1 MLWNRI
7 QKVQIVINDN
17 IMEQLT
23 VFVYLAF
30 RISEYKVI

>member
-1 MLWNRI
+1 MLRNHI

-17 IMEQLT
+17 IMEEVT
-23 VFVYLAF
+23 DFIYLAF